1 LVKEFVMR
9 CGSAGYADTK
19 TMAVTVK
26 QLMTPYPVVVD
37 AATPVAQCARLMDD
51 RDIGAL
57 GVMHEGQLV
66 GVLTDR
72 DIVIRAVA
80 RDLDLASIA
89 AGELATPEVVAVP
102 PDAPVEEAERR
113 MRERAVRRLFIVAD
127 DGRPLGILTVDDLIA
142 LRDPFSTVAQ
152 QIREWSMVRS
162 DLGYAG
168 SDD

>member
-1 LVKEFVMR
+1 
-9 CGSAGYADTK
+9 
-19 TMAVTVK
+19 MALIVE

-37 AATPVAQCARLMDD
+37 AATPVAQCARIMDD

-57 GVMHEGQLV
+57 GVMNEGQLV

-80 RDLDLASIA
+80 RDRDPATIA
-89 AGELATPEVVAVP
+89 AGEIATPDVVTVP
-102 PDAPVEEAERR
+102 SDAQVEEAERR
-113 MRERAVRRLFIVAD
+113 MRGRAVRRLFIVAD
-127 DGRPLGILTVDDLIA
+127 DGRPLGILTLDDLLA
-142 LRDPFSTVAQ
+142 LRDPLSTVAQ

-168 SDD
+168 GDD

>member
-1 LVKEFVMR
+1 MVL
-9 CGSAGYADTK
+9 
-19 TMAVTVK
+19 TVK

-57 GVMHEGQLV
+57 GVMQEGQLV

-80 RDLDLASIA
+80 RERDLGAIA
-89 AGELATPEVVAVP
+89 AGELATPKVVAVAS
-102 PDAPVEEAERR
+102 DAPVEEAERR
-113 MRERAVRRLFIVAD
+113 MREHAVRRLFVIAD
-127 DGRPLGILTVDDLIA
+127 DGRPLGILTLDDLIA
-142 LRDPFSTVAQ
+142 LREPRSIVAQ
-152 QIREWSMVRS
+152 QMREWSMVRS
-162 DLGYAG
+162 DQGYSG